1 MFCACGTS
9 IGDNLP
15 PMRTRFA
22 QINSFGDRRFLAA
35 AFFVIFIY
43 VYVHIL
49 PPLLHP
55 LSLFVGLRY
64 SLVLAH
70 VQNLLTVIENG
81 RHTAIDLLSEFAFL
95 MCAHN

>member
-1 MFCACGTS
+1 MPKSTHSAT
-9 IGDNLP
+9 
-15 PMRTRFA
+15 
-22 QINSFGDRRFLAA
+22 AA
-35 AFFVIFIY
+35 SWLLLSSLFIFIY

-49 PPLLHP
+49 PPLLRP